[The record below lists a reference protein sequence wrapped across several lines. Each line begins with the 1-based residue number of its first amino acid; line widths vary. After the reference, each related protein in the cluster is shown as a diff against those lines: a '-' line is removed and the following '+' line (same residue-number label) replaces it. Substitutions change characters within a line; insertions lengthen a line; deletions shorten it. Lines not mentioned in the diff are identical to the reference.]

1 MLVIRTP
8 RRLALA
14 AGAALLLLT
23 ACGDSG
29 EARPGAAAVV
39 GGTTISADQLSGLI
53 ERGLADP
60 QAESALGADRAEF
73 QRQALS
79 RLINAE
85 VLEQTAADN
94 GVTVTDGDVAAQR
107 KLFEERAGGP
117 EALVAQAAQSGIAE
131 EDLDFFLR
139 SVVLDQEL
147 AATLTEDVDVP
158 DEELRALY
166 TQNLAQYDR
175 VRSRHI
181 LLEDEA
187 TARQVL
193 ADVTA
198 DRSRFEAL
206 AAELS
211 IDTSNKDDGGELGLA
226 GAGQFVPE
234 FENAIFGAEEG
245 ELVLVQTQFGWHV
258 IEVQERQTT
267 TFEEAEPD
275 LRRASLGEE
284 GQRRVS
290 EALQAT
296 AERLDV
302 TVNPRFGTWDP
313 QTGTVVASDGPSGAV
328 SPAPGD
334 GTTGGSSGES
344 EAPPAPTESPV
355 AQ

>member
-1 MLVIRTP
+1 MTRTP

-23 ACGDSG
+23 GCGDNG
-29 EARPGAAAVV
+29 QARPGAAAVV
-39 GGTTISADQLSGLI
+39 GETSISVDELGGI
-53 ERGLADP
+53 VERGLADP
-60 QAESALGADRAEF
+60 QAESELGADRAQF

-85 VLEQTAADN
+85 VLEQVAADN
-94 GVTVTDGDVAAQR
+94 GVTVTDGDVDAQR
-107 KLFEERAGGP
+107 KLFEERAGSP
-117 EALVAQAAQSGIAE
+117 EALVQQAAQGGIAE
-131 EDLDFFLR
+131 QDLDFFLR

-147 AATLTEDVDVP
+147 ADALTEGLDVP
-158 DEELRALY
+158 EVDLRALY
-166 TQNLAQYDR
+166 TQNIADYDR

-211 IDTSNKDDGGELGLA
+211 IDTSNKDAGGELGLA

-234 FENAIFGAEEG
+234 FEKAIFGAQEG
-245 ELVLVQTQFGWHV
+245 DLVLVQTQFGWHV
-258 IEVQERQTT
+258 IEVQQRQTT

-275 LRRASLGEE
+275 LRRASLEAE
-284 GQRRVS
+284 RQRRVS
-290 EALQAT
+290 EALKET
-296 AERLDV
+296 AQRLDV

-313 QTGTVVASDGPSGAV
+313 KSGSVVATDSPSGDP
-328 SPAPGD
+328 SAPDD
-334 GTTGGSSGES
+334 GSGADDGSGES
-344 EAPPAPTESPV
+344 EAPAPTESPV
-355 AQ
+355 TQ